1 MPRLVYFASCM
12 VIVLCKLV
20 CAAVLQKKAHRR
32 KRRNKKLFNQKERQ
46 IMNHSSIAMFA
57 TVFCVYA
64 GYASSQ
70 DELGFALDSG
80 QGSHNPGLILESA
93 LEEIFGTK
101 NTSPLVGPTPPTP
114 QTTPLRQQPTLP
126 SHIAVHLKECDID
139 WLNKTVADASAIQN
153 FALQQMHSPGSKP
166 DAAFLGLSPM
176 HQQSAMA
183 GVSFMQQFFGQSTP
197 CSKTEADA
205 SFEELN

>member
-1 MPRLVYFASCM
+1 
-12 VIVLCKLV
+12 
-20 CAAVLQKKAHRR
+20 
-32 KRRNKKLFNQKERQ
+32 
-46 IMNHSSIAMFA
+46 MNSYSITFFA
-57 TVFCVYA
+57 TLFCACA

-70 DELGFALDSG
+70 DELGFARGQG
-80 QGSHNPGLILESA
+80 QGSHNPDLILESA
-93 LEEIFGTK
+93 LDEMFGAKPTTK
-101 NTSPLVGPTPPTP
+101 LVESTPQTP
-114 QTTPLRQQPTLP
+114 QTTPLRQKPTLP
-126 SHIAVHLKECDID
+126 PHIAVHLKKCDID
-139 WLNKTVADASAIQN
+139 WLKKTVADASAIQN
-153 FALQQMHSPGSKP
+153 FALQQMHSPCSKP